1 MRAAC
6 LQKEA
11 EAGQGRMLDAGCV
24 RCAAMCRCSDVPI
37 PFHITCVRVC
47 AVPPKRPATPI
58 LPPSLPPVPIAP
70 LPSSKKEKKKERKCL
85 RVSMSSS
92 SAPVPRPRPVE
103 FRSVLRLRPG
113 GGGEKVLLLSSPPR
127 PGAGAGAWAGAGAQS
142 SLAVAELRRPSD
154 GGGRAGRAAGAAA
167 AAAATAAAGG
177 GGGGGGGGASV
188 LHHGISVLTRGIPI
202 PNSNSNSNS
211 NSNRG
216 SEAEEEAE
224 AFRFDAALGPDADQ
238 ADAYGQIGMVAA
250 LDATAPLM
258 VGGMGQQQDSMGR
271 IRDHVVVCLG
281 PAGGGRTHT
290 ALGPGGEEQGQEEDG
305 LVPRLLRDLYGQ
317 HGRSPSLFRA
327 DGRAGL
333 DFAVQL
339 TMVHV
344 HGDRVYDMLST
355 SVAGNGNGNGAGAG
369 AGNGNGNGA
378 PPASGSAPSS
388 VQKMI
393 ASMEGGGGGRQGGTE
408 GGGGPGG
415 GIEEVR
421 LVKSSR
427 TGLYRADANVET
439 CRTYEEARETLYDG
453 LDEVVVAAGGGGVRR
468 SRGHTVVTVRPVLLA
483 RAGAGARVAREG
495 ARVAREGAAVT
506 VVDLAA
512 PDREAPGPRG
522 GGGAAGRT
530 DTAAAVLACRG
541 AVRRAAA
548 PAASMEGTKGR
559 QKRQKQG
566 QPPLKEQ
573 IPYRHN
579 KVTALLQQHCSRAK
593 GSEERE
599 TVATLVVAASQGAED
614 YAEKRALLGAVEA
627 LRGLSPDGTGTGT
640 GTGTHPAGT
649 EADCGILDG
658 TPRRVPPPPPTRPCP
673 PTRLQSPGA
682 GSSCPRP
689 ASARIRTPST
699 TRRTPPSPPPRPG
712 RSTDRPGGTPRW
724 RQRRQLWPTPFRDEE
739 AARA

>member
-1 MRAAC
+1 
-6 LQKEA
+6 
-11 EAGQGRMLDAGCV
+11 
-24 RCAAMCRCSDVPI
+24 
-37 PFHITCVRVC
+37 
-47 AVPPKRPATPI
+47 
-58 LPPSLPPVPIAP
+58 
-70 LPSSKKEKKKERKCL
+70 
-85 RVSMSSS
+85 MSSS

-127 PGAGAGAWAGAGAQS
+127 PGAGAGAGAGSQS

-154 GGGRAGRAAGAAA
+154 GGGRAGGRAGGA
-167 AAAATAAAGG
+167 AAAGG
-177 GGGGGGGGASV
+177 GGGRGGGGGASV

-202 PNSNSNSNS
+202 PNSNS

-290 ALGPGGEEQGQEEDG
+290 ALGPGGEEQDQEEDG

-355 SVAGNGNGNGAGAG
+355 SVAGNGNGNGAHAGAHAGAG
-369 AGNGNGNGA
+369 NGNGNGNGNGA

-483 RAGAGARVAREG
+483 RAEAGAGAGVAREG

-522 GGGAAGRT
+522 GGQRAG
-530 DTAAAVLACRG
+530 
-541 AVRRAAA
+541 
-548 PAASMEGTKGR
+548 P
-559 QKRQKQG
+559 
-566 QPPLKEQ
+566 
-573 IPYRHN
+573 
-579 KVTALLQQHCSRAK
+579 
-593 GSEERE
+593 
-599 TVATLVVAASQGAED
+599 
-614 YAEKRALLGAVEA
+614 
-627 LRGLSPDGTGTGT
+627 
-640 GTGTHPAGT
+640 
-649 EADCGILDG
+649 
-658 TPRRVPPPPPTRPCP
+658 TPRRPS
-673 PTRLQSPGA
+673 SPAWG
-682 GSSCPRP
+682 
-689 ASARIRTPST
+689 PSGG
-699 TRRTPPSPPPRPG
+699 RPPRRPPWRGRRAGRRG
-712 RSTDRPGGTPRW
+712 RSRAS
-724 RQRRQLWPTPFRDEE
+724 RR
-739 AARA
+739 